1 MLISFL
7 LDVFGM
13 PTTAMLSKACMLC
26 LCVLFCAPSVSSFE
40 PPPRRP
46 TVKES
51 LKNFSCPPRD
61 DSNFVLTAAFSMHPL
76 QLCPFGRS
84 IEMHSPGTF
93 VVIFIEDVDVDE
105 WKLQKGGNVVTA
117 RVPAG
122 FNTGGAWH
130 QWRWVAYH
138 AYLEMCGYLAPD
150 SQKSGMMAILDGRDA
165 IFQDDL
171 WKNPMML
178 KAQETT
184 SVILT
189 LEGNPERNGESWTP
203 VNRTIRTEE
212 WNRNWVGACFED
224 KKVPDKFN
232 TTIED
237 ILDSPISCSGTT
249 MGSSTA
255 VGSYVA
261 SMVDEL
267 FNCPKNCWNQAGAD
281 QAVHNY
287 LVTIAIQESD
297 TGGDLLPWNSLVLVT
312 GIAPAYN
319 CALGRNLHLK
329 HGDVHRYYLDL
340 GSYEF
345 LPPVVHQYDRIGG
358 MPTMMGQFDC
368 YFKI

>member
-1 MLISFL
+1 M
-7 LDVFGM
+7 
-13 PTTAMLSKACMLC
+13 
-26 LCVLFCAPSVSSFE
+26 
-40 PPPRRP
+40 R
-46 TVKES
+46 
-51 LKNFSCPPRD
+51 
-61 DSNFVLTAAFSMHPL
+61 PL

-93 VVIFIEDVDVDE
+93 VVIFIEDGDVEE
-105 WKLQKGGNVVTA
+105 WKLQKGGDVVAA
-117 RVPAG
+117 R
-122 FNTGGAWH
+122 
-130 QWRWVAYH
+130 
-138 AYLEMCGYLAPD
+138 
-150 SQKSGMMAILDGRDA
+150 KSGMMAILDGRDS

-189 LEGNPERNGESWTP
+189 LEGNPERNG
-203 VNRTIRTEE
+203 
-212 WNRNWVGACFED
+212 
-224 KKVPDKFN
+224 
-232 TTIED
+232 
-237 ILDSPISCSGTT
+237 TT

-267 FNCPKNCWNQAGAD
+267 FNCHMNCWNSAGAD

-287 LVTIAIQESD
+287 LVTIAIKESD
-297 TGGDLLPWNSLVLVT
+297 TGMDQLPWNSLVLET
-312 GIAPAYN
+312 GIAPAYS

-329 HGDVHRYYLDL
+329 HGDVHKYYLDL

-358 MPTMMGQFDC
+358 MPTMMDQFDC